1 MTPRTERFSLDLLE
15 VVKNRECALE
25 VVCRGMLRS

>member
-1 MTPRTERFSLDLLE
+1 MTPRIERFSLDLLG